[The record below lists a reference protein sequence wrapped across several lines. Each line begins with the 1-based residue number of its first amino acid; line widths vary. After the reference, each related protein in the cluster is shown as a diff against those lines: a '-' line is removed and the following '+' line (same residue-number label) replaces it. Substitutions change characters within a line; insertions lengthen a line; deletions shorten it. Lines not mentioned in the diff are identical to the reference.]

1 MDCTQVRDALD
12 LLMDGA
18 LDDAQR
24 QAMEA
29 HEQEC
34 PACAAA
40 IRATL
45 QMKALFDQM
54 EPEADVPLE
63 AQAAWRG
70 AVRAEAKRQ
79 KQRWLT
85 RWIASAAAA
94 AVVVVGVGM
103 VFRLHGAPKQG
114 AKPIYEAKMAAAQ
127 DEETAAEPVLASG
140 GAVAGLRSNDAP
152 GAVVEADGMADEAVA
167 LEEAAMD
174 MAAEEAYQADEAPV
188 QRPTACEL
196 TLQVDDVE
204 VACDRICDL
213 AQEYEAVAQVQPAG
227 EGRANVYVEIAAD
240 NAGDFMN
247 AVSPMD
253 ASGKAVDVPALS
265 GSGRVLVLLALHS

>member
-1 MDCTQVRDALD
+1 MDCSQVRDALD

-29 HEQEC
+29 HGREC
-34 PACAAA
+34 PDCAAA
-40 IRATL
+40 IRSTL

-79 KQRWLT
+79 KQRRLT

-94 AVVVVGVGM
+94 VVAVVGVGM
-103 VFRLHGAPKQG
+103 AFRLHGAPKQS
-114 AKPIYEAKMAAAQ
+114 AAPLYEAKLAAAQ
-127 DEETAAEPVLASG
+127 DAETAAEPALASG
-140 GAVAGLRSNDAP
+140 GAVAGLRSNEAP

-167 LEEAAMD
+167 FEEAAMD
-174 MAAEEAYQADEAPV
+174 MAEEAAYQANEAPV
-188 QRPTACEL
+188 QRATACEL
-196 TLQVDDVE
+196 TLRVDDVDI
-204 VACDRICDL
+204 ACDRIRDL
-213 AQEYEAVAQVQPAG
+213 AQEYEAVAEAQPAG
-227 EGRANVYVEIAAD
+227 EGRANVYVEIASE

-247 AVSPMD
+247 AVVPMD
-253 ASGKAVDVPALS
+253 TSGKAVDVPALS
-265 GSGRVLVLLALHS
+265 GGGRVLVLLALHS